1 MKTKSGGTKLHV
13 ALLWALLCLGYAPLP
28 AATTNSTPAD
38 FGALNLAQLAE
49 VDIDIASIRSRPVR
63 EQPGI
68 VSVIEASEIRET
80 GARDLADILQLVPGF
95 GLGEDVNGV
104 LGPSFRGL
112 WAYEG
117 KLQLI
122 VDGMEMNETL
132 YGTTQLGHHIPAD
145 AIEQVE
151 IIRGPGSAKYGGT
164 AELAVVRVTT
174 KGAAQNGGY
183 SVMTPS
189 FVPGKMSL
197 DYNGGFGYTRG
208 DWRVSANAYIGE
220 NFRSNKRYTA
230 LDGTSFDMTHDSDIE
245 SRMVNIGVGWQGLDV
260 RFLWD
265 SYHLDDRINFGQPLP
280 KKEEIISIHL
290 LS

>member
-1 MKTKSGGTKLHV
+1 MKTKSGGTKLHG

-68 VSVIEASEIRET
+68 FSVIEASEIRET

-174 KGAAQNGGY
+174 KGAAQNG
-183 SVMTPS
+183 
-189 FVPGKMSL
+189 
-197 DYNGGFGYTRG
+197 
-208 DWRVSANAYIGE
+208 IG
-220 NFRSNKRYTA
+220 A
-230 LDGTSFDMTHDSDIE
+230 
-245 SRMVNIGVGWQGLDV
+245 VVQGLERRHMSVLADQHRWRPQEGV
-260 RFLWD
+260 RQFF
-265 SYHLDDRINFGQPLP
+265 RRLP
-280 KKEEIISIHL
+280 ARCRVVSCGWRR
-290 LS
+290 